1 MILAPFTAASA
12 VSSVLMFLGRHWR
25 WFAGGA
31 VVIAVIIGLQIYR
44 GQRDEARRQFE
55 VAQAQRNEALSRLQT
70 SNASLNRLEADVNE
84 QNAAIDNLAVEGQ
97 ARIIAGQDAL
107 REEIRRGASAAT
119 VAKELKAKP
128 TKAEDQSRTS
138 PKVLANKDKL

>member
-1 MILAPFTAASA
+1 MIPPFTAASA
-12 VSSVLMFLGRHWR
+12 VSNVLMFFGRHWR

-55 VAQAQRNEALSRLQT
+55 LATAQRNEAISRLQT

-84 QNAAIDNLAVEGQ
+84 QNAAIDNLATEGQ
-97 ARIIAGQDAL
+97 ARIVAGQNAL

-119 VAKELKAKP
+119 VAKELKASP
-128 TKAEDQSRTS
+128 TKADDQSRTS
-138 PKVLANKDKL
+138 PKVLANKDML

>member
-1 MILAPFTAASA
+1 MIPPFTAASA
-12 VSSVLMFLGRHWR
+12 VSNVLMFLGRHWR

-44 GQRDEARRQFE
+44 GQRDEARSE
-55 VAQAQRNEALSRLQT
+55 AQMTRAQLSEANTRLKT
-70 SNASLNRLEADVNE
+70 SNASLDRLQSDVTN
-84 QNAAIDNLAVEGQ
+84 QNAAIDNLATEGQ
-97 ARIIAGQDAL
+97 ARIVAGQNAL

-119 VAKELKAKP
+119 VAKELKAAP

-138 PKVLANKDKL
+138 PKVLANKDML